1 MTSWIVM
8 AYFLMFLK
16 GNVAVEDISY
26 IYLLSNLIGGII
38 LVSRLHLDYGK
49 ISLGPLV
56 YIVVNVSLLVSR
68 ILEIEIISIGLTGT
82 LDYVLSISMIAVLF
96 YNLIFPVFSF
106 SELFDNRNRTAQSV
120 STRVRLPL
128 NTALFIA
135 PLVLITFFFSP
146 LLTGILV
153 ALLILFEYLTL
164 WQASS
169 ASQQVKIR

>member
-1 MTSWIVM
+1 MTSWIVV

-56 YIVVNVSLLVSR
+56 YIVVNVSL
-68 ILEIEIISIGLTGT
+68 
-82 LDYVLSISMIAVLF
+82 
-96 YNLIFPVFSF
+96 
-106 SELFDNRNRTAQSV
+106 
-120 STRVRLPL
+120 PL
-128 NTALFIA
+128 NTVLFIT
-135 PLVLITFFFSP
+135 PLILITFFLSP
-146 LLTGILV
+146 FFTGILV

-169 ASQQVKIR
+169 ASRQVKIR